1 MKDNTLGLITLENLL
16 NKDELRPF
24 TFKFKVRSESFRAYT
39 ERNNK
44 FISPILSIQSPTN
57 GKDVNLKESQIL
69 LISAAGATGKSELVK
84 QLSVDMSCPVIDLGK
99 TDVVA
104 GNSLTGTI
112 FKNLEIRDAATF
124 LERIK
129 EGQAILLIDAL
140 DEGYQKTNTQGYF
153 DYLKDLVEMLPGKG
167 TPFVLFG
174 RTNAVELAALYFEE
188 CKIRTSII
196 QIEPFTIEKAK
207 EFIDKQIGS
216 ESIVYQEKY
225 RETRDYI
232 INSIG
237 GFFKDQH
244 AIKNKQYEHFIGYAP
259 VLLAISTFF
268 KEEVTNYQ
276 KTLEDLKKT
285 NAQEISLV
293 LDIVEQILVRDKE
306 QKVKPNLL
314 VRITKGRQPNFISQV
329 FEKAYTPEEQCAR
342 VLYTMLQEEYKYKP
356 INDEH
361 FNQEYTKGLKDWIIE
376 HPFLN
381 GRKPSNIVFESY
393 ILARLI
399 SIKEYKDMVYR
410 YLKENYTNSYMF
422 FYIYHELNKE
432 SKALE
437 LSLLPYLNASIKAL
451 DTKNNYYL
459 MSLVSEKAET
469 GTAEVFFEGS
479 NEQMTSYEYKVNF
492 KEDEEIVFTSSMS
505 DITIDAPI
513 TLRLAGNKID
523 ITSPTY
529 LCCKKI
535 KICVDE
541 INICNRE
548 PESKVVIEPDEMIVA
563 TDTGNYPTICNN
575 EKVGNHLVVI
585 YPGRVEYPFSQY
597 AVEDYKKN
605 ARLTPEM
612 RDAYQKLRRTLI
624 MFRSHSKGK
633 LAKIKA
639 KIDNRIGK
647 TDIGKKVIDSLL
659 KKNIIYQDKQ
669 MYIINNTAMD
679 KFLGVKFD
687 GIRTCVMSDAILLF
701 LEDCCKKKED
711 KC

>member
-1 MKDNTLGLITLENLL
+1 
-16 NKDELRPF
+16 
-24 TFKFKVRSESFRAYT
+24 
-39 ERNNK
+39 
-44 FISPILSIQSPTN
+44 
-57 GKDVNLKESQIL
+57 
-69 LISAAGATGKSELVK
+69 
-84 QLSVDMSCPVIDLGK
+84 
-99 TDVVA
+99 
-104 GNSLTGTI
+104 
-112 FKNLEIRDAATF
+112 
-124 LERIK
+124 
-129 EGQAILLIDAL
+129 
-140 DEGYQKTNTQGYF
+140 
-153 DYLKDLVEMLPGKG
+153 
-167 TPFVLFG
+167 
-174 RTNAVELAALYFEE
+174 
-188 CKIRTSII
+188 
-196 QIEPFTIEKAK
+196 
-207 EFIDKQIGS
+207 
-216 ESIVYQEKY
+216 
-225 RETRDYI
+225 
-232 INSIG
+232 
-237 GFFKDQH
+237 
-244 AIKNKQYEHFIGYAP
+244 
-259 VLLAISTFF
+259 
-268 KEEVTNYQ
+268 
-276 KTLEDLKKT
+276 
-285 NAQEISLV
+285 
-293 LDIVEQILVRDKE
+293 
-306 QKVKPNLL
+306 
-314 VRITKGRQPNFISQV
+314 
-329 FEKAYTPEEQCAR
+329 
-342 VLYTMLQEEYKYKP
+342 MLQEEYKYKP